1 MGARSGVRFGA
12 KPLVGV
18 AVAALGLAFAP
29 AAQAANFDVTRLDD
43 PAPSGCA
50 SGVDCSLRE
59 AVIDAN
65 ASLGPDTIGLPAP
78 PAGQSYELTQPGPF
92 EDNAMTGD
100 LDLLG
105 DVTITGAGSGAG
117 PATIDANG
125 MDRVFQVG
133 DFGGATPSVELT
145 GLTITGG
152 DIDVGGGVWVIGG
165 DLTVKNSVVTRNS
178 VITEGPGRGGGLA
191 LESFTG
197 TSHATISDSTF
208 SHNTAQQSFGGGL
221 GGGIYVGEG
230 QLTLLRST
238 IGPGN
243 LAEGTSGAFSDPAQ
257 GGGIYNADEAT
268 LTNVTVSGNSVGTGN
283 NGAGGGIYS
292 AVLQGPVSTVIESS
306 TIVENTVSGPG
317 GQGGNLARDTGAG
330 VTLLRTLVAG
340 GSAASGANCGSTVT
354 SQGNNLESPTN
365 QCGFG
370 TALSDQ
376 FSVPDPLL
384 GPLTDNEGL
393 TLTHA
398 LLDGSPAI
406 DTGGADCP
414 PPDTDQRGVVR
425 AQGPECDIGAYELR
439 QGSEIVDPITDTCK
453 GRQATI
459 IGEKGPDVIQ
469 GTDQRDII
477 VSRSGDDKVF
487 GNGGNDLICARGGED
502 LVKGNGGNDELRG
515 DGGEDDLEGGGGED
529 VLHGANNDD
538 FVAGNSADD
547 EVHGGD
553 GDDDLNGGP
562 GSRDKCLGEKGRDI
576 AISCEVE
583 FRIP

>member
-317 GQGGNLARDTGAG
+317 GQGGNLARDTGCRGIGG
-330 VTLLRTLVAG
+330 VGCKLRLDGNEPGQQPGVADQSVRIRHRALG
-340 GSAASGANCGSTVT
+340 PVLGPRSAARAADR
-354 SQGNNLESPTN
+354 QRR
-365 QCGFG
+365 
-370 TALSDQ
+370 
-376 FSVPDPLL
+376 PDPH
-384 GPLTDNEGL
+384 PR
-393 TLTHA
+393 
-398 LLDGSPAI
+398 PARRQ
-406 DTGGADCP
+406 P
-414 PPDTDQRGVVR
+414 RHRHRGRRLPTARHRPARRR
-425 AQGPECDIGAYELR
+425 A
-439 QGSEIVDPITDTCK
+439 
-453 GRQATI
+453 
-459 IGEKGPDVIQ
+459 
-469 GTDQRDII
+469 
-477 VSRSGDDKVF
+477 
-487 GNGGNDLICARGGED
+487 
-502 LVKGNGGNDELRG
+502 
-515 DGGEDDLEGGGGED
+515 
-529 VLHGANNDD
+529 
-538 FVAGNSADD
+538 
-547 EVHGGD
+547 
-553 GDDDLNGGP
+553 GP
-562 GSRDKCLGEKGRDI
+562 G
-576 AISCEVE
+576 
-583 FRIP
+583 P